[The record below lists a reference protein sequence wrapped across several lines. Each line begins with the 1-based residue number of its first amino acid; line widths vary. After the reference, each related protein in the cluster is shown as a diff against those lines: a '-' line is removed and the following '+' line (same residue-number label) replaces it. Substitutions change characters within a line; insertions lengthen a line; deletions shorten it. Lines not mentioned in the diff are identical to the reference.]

1 MNFKSRTITLLAILT
16 SLSSH
21 LVFGQDVKR
30 WDGYAQPGD
39 TRQVRGPSS
48 PKWLEA
54 VGFLS
59 PTDKPKTSYC
69 TINLV
74 TNELYE
80 HSRVALTNS
89 HCLIN
94 NNAVNFKTFN
104 YKTFNDYENHFIKNN
119 LITFTS
125 NTGKKVIVKPYK
137 VFWLDEV
144 SKSNRFRDY
153 AIIILDRV
161 IKKNEIA
168 PLLYDLHSE
177 HTMREYLFSD
187 DFEIV
192 DEEDLRMRESYRET
206 LAGYS
211 CDKNASLGNN
221 CKNLTYDS
229 NCTPILS
236 NENMDENGEQSLY
249 RYEVENCFS
258 YPGSSGGALV
268 QSFYEWDGEENES
281 VFIIG
286 VNRGAT
292 SKILKNGQYDSSKNT
307 IVPVHNFL
315 VHLDSAVNEY
325 NKKQR

>member
-21 LVFGQDVKR
+21 LAFGQDGEQ

-54 VGFLS
+54 VGFIS
-59 PTDKPKTSYC
+59 TTDKPEDPYC

-80 HSRVALTNS
+80 HSRVGLTNS
-89 HCLIN
+89 HCLIDYSGL
-94 NNAVNFKTFN
+94 NF
-104 YKTFNDYENHFIKNN
+104 KTFNDYENHFIKNN

-137 VFWLDEV
+137 IFWVDEV
-144 SKSNRFRDY
+144 SESKRFSDY
-153 AIIILDRV
+153 AVVILDRV
-161 IKKNEIA
+161 IKKNEIT
-168 PLLYDLHSE
+168 PLLYDLTSE

-187 DFEIV
+187 DFGNEDE
-192 DEEDLRMRESYRET
+192 DEEVLLTRESYRET

-211 CDKNASLGNN
+211 CDKNPSLGNN

-229 NCTPILS
+229 NCLPILS
-236 NENMDENGEQSLY
+236 NENMNKKGEQSLY

-268 QSFYEWDGEENES
+268 QSYYEWDGEENES

-286 VNRGAT
+286 INVGAT
-292 SKILKNGQYDSSKNT
+292 SKQLKNGQYDRSKKT
-307 IVPVHNFL
+307 IVPVGKFYSDL
-315 VHLDSAVNEY
+315 EAAVYSY
-325 NKKQR
+325 NK